1 MLIEMPENNKI
12 SLIIDNRE
20 RKLMK
25 LFDEQFENIV
35 YEAKQ
40 LDIADIVISK
50 DVAVERK
57 EGYDLIASIIDNRLF
72 EQLIRL
78 KDTYENPILIIEG
91 LNAKV
96 FENIGMRISSIYGA
110 LAKISYKMGIAVIPT
125 QNLEHTAVAIERLA
139 YREQIKHGEAV
150 FSRKAPKNMSEEERR
165 IYIIEGLIDIG
176 SKKAKQLIEAFKTPY
191 KVLRAIKQTEILYTR
206 TGNPKGIKGPLE
218 KLSGFGWKFVEK
230 NQKILF
236 GDVKSPQKKIDEI

>member
-1 MLIEMPENNKI
+1 MPKNNKI
-12 SLIIDNRE
+12 FLIVDNRE

-25 LFDEQFENIV
+25 LFDEQYENII

-40 LDIADIVISK
+40 LDIADVVISK

-78 KDTYENPILIIEG
+78 KDTYDNPILIIEG
-91 LNAKV
+91 LNKKV
-96 FENIGMRISSIYGA
+96 FENIGMKISSVYGA
-110 LAKISYKMGIAVIPT
+110 LAKISYKMGIAIIPT
-125 QNLEHTAVAIERLA
+125 PNLEHTAVAIERLA
-139 YREQIKHGEAV
+139 YREQIKNGETV
-150 FSRKAPKNMSEEERR
+150 FSRKAPKNMSEEDRR
-165 IYIIEGLIDIG
+165 IYILEGLIDIG
-176 SKKAKQLIEAFKTPY
+176 SKKAKLLIEAFNTPY
-191 KVLRAIKQTEILYTR
+191 RALRAIKKTEILYTR

-218 KLSGFGWKFVEK
+218 KLTGFGWKFVEK

-236 GDVKSPQKKIDEI
+236 GDIKSPQKKIDEI